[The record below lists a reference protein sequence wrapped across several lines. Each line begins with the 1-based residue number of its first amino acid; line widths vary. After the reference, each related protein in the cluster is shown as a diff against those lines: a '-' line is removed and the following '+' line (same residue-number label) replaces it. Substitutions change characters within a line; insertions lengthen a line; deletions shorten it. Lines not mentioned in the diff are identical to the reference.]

1 MMKSLTVFFIGLIL
15 CCGGKMKIT
24 ESTSQEWVG
33 GLQESGYG
41 TDYKIILKAKI
52 GSDQLQFQEL
62 WVGDTYMKVRVMANP
77 ATPKAGEFA
86 KGAMVTIKAGVTYR
100 PGPDE
105 KVKQVN
111 SVDVKKPFV
120 FKGAGLLGYTC
131 KGKKLYLEISDFK
144 QLEKIIYP

>member
-1 MMKSLTVFFIGLIL
+1 MIKSISFVFIALIF
-15 CCGGKMKIT
+15 CCGGKMKVA

-41 TDYKIILKAKI
+41 TDYKITLKVKA

-62 WVGDTYMKVRVMANP
+62 WVGDTYMKVRVLADP
-77 ATPKAGEFA
+77 ATSKAGEFA
-86 KGAMVTIKAGVTYR
+86 KGAKVTIKAGVTYR

-105 KVKQVN
+105 KVKQIN
-111 SVDVKKPFV
+111 AIDVKKPFNY
-120 FKGAGLLGYTC
+120 KGAGLLGYTC
-131 KGKKLYLEISDFK
+131 KGKKLYIEINDFR